1 LVHISWIIFLLEF
14 KNTENKKRKKKI
26 SSLVVVVKMKPG
38 KI

>member
-1 LVHISWIIFLLEF
+1 LLEF